1 MGSLIV
7 DKRTLQVLIRAADQA
22 RKDLMEFNRSLQER
36 HQSSPEGFASKVR
49 EVRRIHDFLGRA
61 GRSPEDRLSLDFAL
75 KERILIGSCLHHL
88 KAQIDIDIRVPGL
101 GKSQHRVLEESRTRI
116 NYLIAR
122 MHAPGV
128 GLLVK
133 NGELMLNPSLDIDPD
148 QATLDIDLTDE
159 GHPQESSEP
168 TDNFKLFNGSR
179 FAFQEATL
187 PAVDT
192 PSADAASSELA
203 LDAGEMKLRLSDPP
217 PGNPVAGSSR
227 SSTKG
232 MADVLEEQG
241 LSSDEDTQGKGSG
254 ARHKDLFNP
263 RMLRDAKIRTMA
275 RLDLQDFI
283 QAKKK
288 LNLRRMLVHLLGCL
302 EALLLD
308 HALQDLDLYGL
319 DQDKVAEWDFHALA
333 LRVFS
338 GKFEA
343 EDLRVLDSL
352 FKARDYLSAAQMY
365 RAPRVLTR
373 AMVQA
378 AESLTRWMISELGY
392 DQVQHVE
399 ASTKP
404 ANPKLWRSSRS

>member
-7 DKRTLQVLIRAADQA
+7 DKRTLQILIRAADQA

-36 HQSSPEGFASKVR
+36 HESSPQGFASKVR

-88 KAQIDIDIRVPGL
+88 KAQVDIDIRVPGL
-101 GKSQHRVLEESRTRI
+101 GKSQHRVLEESRTKI

-148 QATLDIDLTDE
+148 EATLDIDLTDE
-159 GHPQESSEP
+159 GHPQEAMESTEG
-168 TDNFKLFNGSR
+168 FKLFNGSR

-192 PSADAASSELA
+192 SEADPIGAEPTNDSGQME
-203 LDAGEMKLRLSDPP
+203 LRLSDPP
-217 PGNPVAGSSR
+217 APRGSEEDAMSGP
-227 SSTKG
+227 SSHG
-232 MADVLEEQG
+232 EQDPDSDVDAADG
-241 LSSDEDTQGKGSG
+241 DPSG
-254 ARHKDLFNP
+254 RHKGLFNP

-308 HALQDLDLYGL
+308 HVLQDLDLYGL
-319 DQDKVAEWDFHALA
+319 EQDKVAEWDFRALA

-338 GKFEA
+338 GKFESD
-343 EDLRVLDSL
+343 DLRVLDSL
-352 FKARDYLSAAQMY
+352 FKARQYLSAAQMY
-365 RAPRVLTR
+365 KTPRVLTR
-373 AMVQA
+373 AMVQS

-392 DQVQHVE
+392 DQVQQVE

-404 ANPKLWRSSRS
+404 ANPKLWRSSKS